1 MKAHV
6 FRVSSCLLMLAVIAS
21 VAFAET
27 EAKLRI
33 AVINTTQDETL
44 TQESE
49 IAADNFTG
57 TLGKSEAITLVE
69 RRELALILQEQNIIA
84 SDLENS
90 AAKIGNLTGCQYVLM
105 CSLVYEA
112 SPILTARLV
121 DVQTSQVVYSDTEIP
136 DTLEQTA
143 MIAASSRMSDK
154 LLEVLTGEQAVITS
168 VGEKEVTIN
177 RGSIAGV
184 RVGDIYRVYKGTK
197 RVNMDLAVIR
207 VNDVHAAFSTAELVK
222 NGGYIEALRK
232 TDKVEAVS
240 ESEAASLISR
250 KKFLKK
256 RSEVSIENDPTL
268 RASRKIMDIMGEWEE
283 IFNSYKQSHDI
294 ILASCD
300 IANERKDVSMAGNIG
315 DAWGQLGSAV

>member
-1 MKAHV
+1 MKAHI

-27 EAKLRI
+27 EEKLRI

-90 AAKIGNLTGCQYVLM
+90 APKIGNLTGCQYVLM

-121 DVQTSQVVYSDTEIP
+121 DVQTSQIVYSDTEIP

-143 MIAASSRMSDK
+143 MIAASSRMADK

-222 NGGYIEALRK
+222 NGGYI
-232 TDKVEAVS
+232 S
-240 ESEAASLISR
+240 
-250 KKFLKK
+250 
-256 RSEVSIENDPTL
+256 
-268 RASRKIMDIMGEWEE
+268 
-283 IFNSYKQSHDI
+283 
-294 ILASCD
+294 
-300 IANERKDVSMAGNIG
+300 
-315 DAWGQLGSAV
+315 